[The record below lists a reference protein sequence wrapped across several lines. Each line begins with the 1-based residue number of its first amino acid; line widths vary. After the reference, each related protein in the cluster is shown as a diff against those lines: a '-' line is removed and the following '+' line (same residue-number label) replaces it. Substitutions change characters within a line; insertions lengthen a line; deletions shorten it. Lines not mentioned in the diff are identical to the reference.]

1 MSKAGWCACTSAKLL
16 VLAQRNPVAEQ
27 EAFSL
32 NPPTPS
38 QLSIFFCAIVCFFPL
53 HHLFAILWGWLK
65 RQEHINQVRIFY
77 NKNPNISSFLGFN
90 SITCGSTYNIYCICS
105 S

>member
-16 VLAQRNPVAEQ
+16 VLAQRNSVAEQ

-53 HHLFAILWGWLK
+53 HHLFAIFWGWLK
-65 RQEHINQVRIFY
+65 GKNTLIKSGFSIIRIPIPVLF
-77 NKNPNISSFLGFN
+77 
-90 SITCGSTYNIYCICS
+90 
-105 S
+105 